1 MRKIFLV
8 SLIIFQAILSMG
20 DLPIL
25 EKNIDFNKR
34 MKRVPAEESKNKQK
48 KLEESQNERNNN
60 SKDKRKSSDHQK
72 TF

>member
-34 MKRVPAEESKNKQK
+34 MKRDPAEDKKNKQQK
-48 KLEESQNERNNN
+48 MEDSKNERNNN
-60 SKDKRKSSDHQK
+60 RKDQRKSSDHKK

>member
-1 MRKIFLV
+1 MRKTSLIFLM
-8 SLIIFQAILSMG
+8 IFQTILSMG

-34 MKRVPAEESKNKQK
+34 MKRDPAEDKKNKQQK
-48 KLEESQNERNNN
+48 MEDSKNERNNN
-60 SKDKRKSSDHQK
+60 SKDQRKSSNHKK